1 MEIKCTAHE
10 KRAWFQAFNGTDVCP
25 FEEDCFRGDKMM
37 TCEECQRTRVKWIIT
52 DPENDVED

>member
-10 KRAWFQAFNGTDVCP
+10 KRAWFQAFLGGHVCP
-25 FEEDCFRGDKMM
+25 FEEYCLAGVS
-37 TCEECQRTRVKWIIT
+37 CEECMQARVKWVIT